1 MKKSERYEQL
11 STMLESE
18 LAYKNSLLTSL
29 MEKHKNLR
37 KEYDRL
43 KEENLTI
50 QEELSENIFAKG
62 SLSRL

>member
-1 MKKSERYEQL
+1 
-11 STMLESE
+11 
-18 LAYKNSLLTSL
+18 

-62 SLSRL
+62 SLTRL